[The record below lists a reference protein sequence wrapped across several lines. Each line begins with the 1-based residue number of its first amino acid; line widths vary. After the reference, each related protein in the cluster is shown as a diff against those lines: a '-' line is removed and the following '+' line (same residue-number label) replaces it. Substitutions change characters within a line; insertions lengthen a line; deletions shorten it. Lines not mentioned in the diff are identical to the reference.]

1 MENLLFKKDGVYVV
15 IPEIDDA
22 KYEEVKNDPSL
33 VYHYGGWSLTAKK
46 KSILYGGRVIV
57 HAGGNA
63 ECCLKIDGL
72 NIVCYQKGNWDER
85 PFIPLDIVAAYLNQI
100 ENLGVD
106 TFLQN
111 YKAQMQALKD
121 QLTEFSNQLAADLAI
136 QEDAEKSRTLANI
149 RKALLSLIWLVC
161 TLSIHLNAGLDN
173 YQYIDAYESVISQ
186 YAV

>member
-1 MENLLFKKDGVYVV
+1 MENLLFKKDSIYVV

-22 KYEEVKNDPSL
+22 KFEEVKNDPNL
-33 VYHYGGWSLTAKK
+33 VYHSQGWSTTKE

-57 HAGGNA
+57 HGGGN
-63 ECCLKIDGL
+63 ELCYLQIDGIYL
-72 NIVCYQKGNWDER
+72 CRYNENNWHKVDSLLLAEVCS
-85 PFIPLDIVAAYLNQI
+85 YLNQI

-111 YKAQMQALKD
+111 YKVQMQAMKD
-121 QLTEFSNQLAADLAI
+121 QLTEMSNQLVAELAMN
-136 QEDAEKSRTLANI
+136 EDKEKSQMLANI

-161 TLSIHLNAGLDN
+161 TLSIHLNASIDN